1 MLEND
6 CSEEKKMDEVRERRI
21 EVEVHQEKVDFIND
35 AYEKGLW
42 YWKRAALECFNQKW
56 GEGIDWVSTKESDFG
71 SQSKESKGGQHGR
84 DNFLFKVSVFRT

>member
-1 MLEND
+1 MLM
-6 CSEEKKMDEVRERRI
+6 EKTGFR
-21 EVEVHQEKVDFIND
+21 
-35 AYEKGLW
+35 
-42 YWKRAALECFNQKW
+42 ECFNRKW